1 MKRWIL
7 IGGGLIVLI
16 VIVVIY
22 FVLSSLDSLIIAA
35 VEKYG
40 SEITQ
45 TEVRLKK
52 AKVSVTSGEGALR
65 GLSMG
70 NPKGFKTE
78 SAFRLG
84 EISLKLDV
92 GTVTKDPVVIK
103 EIVISAPQITY
114 ELGSNGS
121 NIDAIKRNIN
131 AYMGKGKDKPKEKS
145 TPKDGDKKEG
155 RKLVIEHLYVRNGK
169 IDISTTL
176 MQGKTLS
183 APLPDIHLTDIGKK
197 KGGATAGEVAEKVF
211 DAISKGV
218 GSAVAKVGPSKMLGA
233 AKEGV
238 AGAGSL
244 IEEGAKGA
252 ADSVKKLFGN

>member
-16 VIVVIY
+16 AIVVLY
-22 FVLSSLDSLIIAA
+22 FVFSSLDSLIIAA

-45 TEVRLKK
+45 TEVRLKE

-78 SAFRLG
+78 NALRLG

-92 GTVTKDPVVIK
+92 VTVTKDPVVIK
-103 EIVISAPQITY
+103 EIAISAPQVTY

-131 AYMGKGKDKPKEKS
+131 AYVGKGKDKSKEKG
-145 TPKDGDKKEG
+145 TAKNGEKKEG

-169 IDISTTL
+169 ISIGSTL

-183 APLPDIHLTDIGKK
+183 APLADIHLTDIGKK

-218 GSAVAKVGPSKMLGA
+218 GSAVAKVDPEKMLGA
-233 AKEGV
+233 AKEGI
-238 AGAGSL
+238 AGSEGS
-244 IEEGAKGA
+244 IKEGAKGA

>member
-16 VIVVIY
+16 VVVVLY
-22 FVLSSLDSLIIAA
+22 FVFSSLDSLIIAA

-40 SEITQ
+40 SQITQ
-45 TEVRLKK
+45 TEVRLRE
-52 AKVSVTSGEGALR
+52 AKISVTSGEGALR

-70 NPKGFKTE
+70 NPEGFKTE
-78 SAFRLG
+78 SALRLG

-103 EIVISAPQITY
+103 EIAISAPQVTY

-121 NIDAIKRNIN
+121 NIDAIKRNID
-131 AYMGKGKDKPKEKS
+131 AYTGKGKDKPTEKG
-145 TPKDGDKKEG
+145 TPKNGDKKKG

-169 IDISTTL
+169 VDISSTL

-183 APLPDIHLTDIGKK
+183 ASLPDIHLTDIGKK

-218 GSAVAKVGPSKMLGA
+218 GSAVAKVDPRKMLGA
-233 AKEGV
+233 AKEEV
-238 AGAGSL
+238 AGV
-244 IEEGAKGA
+244 EGAIKEKAKGA

>member
-16 VIVVIY
+16 VIVVLY
-22 FVLSSLDSLIIAA
+22 FVISSLDSLIIAG

-45 TEVRLKK
+45 TEVRLKE
-52 AKVSVTSGEGALR
+52 AKVSVTSGEGTLR

-78 SAFRLG
+78 NALHLG

-92 GTVTKDPVVIK
+92 VTVTKDPVVIK
-103 EIVISAPQITY
+103 EIAISAPQVTY

-131 AYMGKGKDKPKEKS
+131 AYVGKGKDKPKEKS
-145 TPKDGDKKEG
+145 TAKNGEKKEG
-155 RKLVIEHLYVRNGK
+155 RKFVIEHLYVRNGK
-169 IDISTTL
+169 ISIGSTL

-197 KGGATAGEVAEKVF
+197 EGGATAGEVAEKVF
-211 DAISKGV
+211 NAISKGV
-218 GSAVAKVGPSKMLGA
+218 GSAVAKVDPSKMLGA

-238 AGAGSL
+238 TGARGL
-244 IEEGAKGA
+244 IEEGTKGA

>member
-7 IGGGLIVLI
+7 IGGGLVILI
-16 VIVVIY
+16 IIVVFY

-45 TEVRLKK
+45 TEVRLKE

-70 NPKGFKTE
+70 NPEGFKTE

-92 GTVTKDPVVIK
+92 GTITADPIVIK
-103 EIVISAPQITY
+103 EIVISAPEVTY
-114 ELGSNGS
+114 EIGPGGS

-131 AYMGKGKDKPKEKS
+131 SYMGKGKDKPSEKS
-145 TPKDGDKKEG
+145 APESSEKKAG

-169 IDISTTL
+169 VDIGSTL
-176 MQGKTLS
+176 MEGQTLS
-183 APLPDIHLTDIGKK
+183 ASLPDIHLTNIGKK
-197 KGGATAGEVAEKVF
+197 KGGATAGEVAEQIF
-211 DAISKGV
+211 AAISQGV
-218 GSAVAKVGPSKMLGA
+218 GSAVAKVDPTKILGA
-233 AKEGV
+233 AKEQA
-238 AGAGSL
+238 AGAQGT

-252 ADSVKKLFGN
+252 VDAVKGLFGN

>member
-16 VIVVIY
+16 AMVVFY
-22 FVLSSLDSLIIAA
+22 FVFSSLDSLIIAA
-35 VEKYG
+35 VEKFG
-40 SEITQ
+40 SQITQ
-45 TEVRLKK
+45 TEVRLKE
-52 AKVSVTSGEGALR
+52 AKVSVTSGEGVLR

-78 SAFRLG
+78 NALRLG

-92 GTVTKDPVVIK
+92 RTVTKDPVVIK
-103 EIVISAPQITY
+103 EIVISAPQVTY
-114 ELGSNGS
+114 ELGPNGS

-131 AYMGKGKDKPKEKS
+131 AYVGKGKDKPKEKG
-145 TPKDGDKKEG
+145 TAKNGEKKEG
-155 RKLVIEHLYVRNGK
+155 RKLVIEHLYIRNGK
-169 IDISTTL
+169 ISIGSTL

-211 DAISKGV
+211 DSISIGV
-218 GSAVAKVGPSKMLGA
+218 RSAVAKVDPRKMLGA
-233 AKEGV
+233 AKEGI
-238 AGAGSL
+238 AGF
-244 IEEGAKGA
+244 EGAIKERAKGA
-252 ADSVKKLFGN
+252 ADSVKRLFGN

>member
-16 VIVVIY
+16 AIVVLY
-22 FVLSSLDSLIIAA
+22 FVFSSLDSLIIAA
-35 VEKYG
+35 VEKFG
-40 SEITQ
+40 SQITQ
-45 TEVRLKK
+45 TEVRLKE
-52 AKVSVTSGEGALR
+52 AKVSVTSGEGVLR

-78 SAFRLG
+78 NALRLG

-92 GTVTKDPVVIK
+92 GTVTKDPVVIR
-103 EIVISAPQITY
+103 EIAISAPQVTY
-114 ELGSNGS
+114 ELGPNGS

-131 AYMGKGKDKPKEKS
+131 AYVGKGKDKPKENGTAKN
-145 TPKDGDKKEG
+145 GEKKEG
-155 RKLVIEHLYVRNGK
+155 RKLVIEHLYIRNGK
-169 IDISTTL
+169 ISIGSTL

-218 GSAVAKVGPSKMLGA
+218 GSAVAKVDPRKMLGA
-233 AKEGV
+233 AKEGI
-238 AGAGSL
+238 AEFEGS
-244 IEEGAKGA
+244 IKERAKGA
-252 ADSVKKLFGN
+252 ADSVKRLLGN